1 MHTVPVGK
9 HQTTDAHAH
18 PHTSV
23 HTGTQSVQKVRGQK
37 PGLTEHKLMLTH
49 VAVHTDVFA
58 RCLVCYCNTKHTVKL
73 IISGRNTFT
82 TLNEQCIFDNGMSP
96 RSPATGKAALN
107 NPTLSTASSVNIS
120 NHHRCVLSECYSVQT
135 PFLRATT
142 TTCLTL
148 FIIIES
154 KIPFSG

>member
-1 MHTVPVGK
+1 MHTPI
-9 HQTTDAHAH
+9 
-18 PHTSV
+18 HTLLY
-23 HTGTQSVQKVRGQK
+23 TQTQSVQKVRGQE

-49 VAVHTDVFA
+49 VAVNTDVFA
-58 RCLVCYCNTKHTVKL
+58 RCLVCYCNTEHTVKL
-73 IISGRNTFT
+73 VISGRNAFT

-142 TTCLTL
+142 TTCPLL
-148 FIIIES
+148 FFIIIES